1 MNLLSQRNSNK
12 KRAQKKKKN
21 GVHLPNVQN
30 FVFCLTRTE
39 LIKITFVKKIQNI
52 IKIN

>member
-12 KRAQKKKKN
+12 KRAKIKKN

-30 FVFCLTRTE
+30 FVFCSTRTE
-39 LIKITFVKKIQNI
+39 RIKITFAKKIQNI
-52 IKIN
+52 IKMN